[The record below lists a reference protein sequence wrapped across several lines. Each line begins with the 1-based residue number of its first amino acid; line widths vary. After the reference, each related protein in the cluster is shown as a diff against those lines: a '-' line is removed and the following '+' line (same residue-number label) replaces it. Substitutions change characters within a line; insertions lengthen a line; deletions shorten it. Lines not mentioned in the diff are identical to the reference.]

1 MHTKNAELPS
11 EKGGHDR
18 RVRGAGGVEA
28 GCWTNKLYTIFL
40 ARLIFDLFLNFYEF
54 VLCSWL
60 WANKMLTC
68 WGSSAARGVEQGA
81 EYVLCHPSGGRGF
94 DYTLNHKYFP
104 CQQLISLWFICKCE
118 FAFYVFIFIYF
129 IFAPRIQWVSLSG
142 SSALSPLFGFLLP
155 TRGGVNVFF
164 LLLKHPLLL
173 PSSHTHSRVIL
184 LPFSC
189 STFTWLPFSASRF
202 SLSALSV
209 TYFFSVSVRFFSFV
223 FSLPC
228 KTHNNHF
235 NFNAPIIWK

>member
-11 EKGGHDR
+11 EKGGEYG
-18 RVRGAGGVEA
+18 VQGCRG

-68 WGSSAARGVEQGA
+68 WGSWAAARGVEQGA
-81 EYVLCHPSGGRGF
+81 EYVLCHPSGGRGL

-129 IFAPRIQWVSLSG
+129 IFAPRIQWVSLSS

-155 TRGGVNVFF
+155 ARGGVNVFF

-173 PSSHTHSRVIL
+173 PLFAHTQSGNSSAIFLQYFHL
-184 LPFSC
+184 
-189 STFTWLPFSASRF
+189 ASFLGF
-202 SLSALSV
+202 SLFAFCFLLFPLRI
-209 TYFFSVSVRFFSFV
+209 FFGFCTFFSFV